1 MVAWLAGSQVRD
13 GTDALSDLD
22 PPGRLDGP
30 ARTIGRREGRRAT
43 GPAPG
48 GRGSATSEPETE
60 AGLGRQGSAGRLGPA
75 APRVIADQPAGHTAN
90 AAPLASP
97 AGPLAVD
104 LSQPQRPAAY
114 RRSTRGADRADGAGE
129 PGLGLPADPGRTA
142 RPGVQGQGLHGAA

>member
-48 GRGSATSEPETE
+48 GRGSATSEDPKPK
-60 AGLGRQGSAGRLGPA
+60 LDWAGRAVLA
-75 APRVIADQPAGHTAN
+75 A
-90 AAPLASP
+90 LARLLP
-97 AGPLAVD
+97 GAVRTSR
-104 LSQPQRPAAY
+104 LVTPQTLLRWHRQLVRWRWTYPNRSGRP
-114 RRSTRGADRADGAGE
+114 
-129 PGLGLPADPGRTA
+129 P
-142 RPGVQGQGLHGAA
+142 